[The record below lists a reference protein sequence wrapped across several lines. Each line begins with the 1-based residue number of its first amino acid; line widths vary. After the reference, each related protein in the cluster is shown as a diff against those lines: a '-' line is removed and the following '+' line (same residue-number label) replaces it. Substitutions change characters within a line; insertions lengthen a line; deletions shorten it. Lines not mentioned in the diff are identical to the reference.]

1 VTTSEAKA
9 VSNSKDAH
17 RFVPTDSM
25 PAAKILGVRVHSV
38 SMPQVMHMV
47 TAMASGPH
55 SHQIVT
61 VNPEFIMEARRNDA
75 FRHCLNEA
83 SLAVPDG
90 IGVVLAQRM
99 QGVST
104 RGRIAGVDIVEGIAE
119 LSARNGFGVFL
130 LGAAPGIAELAAEKL
145 QQKYPGLRV
154 VGTYAGSP
162 RPEEE
167 DQIVARV
174 LAAKPH
180 FLFVAYGAPRQD
192 LWIQRNLTRLQVPVA
207 MGVGGTFD
215 FIAGIAVRAPR
226 LLQRIGLEWLYRLA
240 REPRRWRR
248 MLALPRFAVAVL
260 TAQFLQSPFS
270 VAPDRGR

>member
-1 VTTSEAKA
+1 
-9 VSNSKDAH
+9 
-17 RFVPTDSM
+17 
-25 PAAKILGVRVHSV
+25 
-38 SMPQVMHMV
+38 
-47 TAMASGPH
+47 MASGPH
-55 SHQIVT
+55 LHQIVT